1 MAASLT
7 AHILSN
13 PIAFKD
19 WPHYQSTGLY
29 AAAQELD
36 IPWTIIK
43 GVSNYADGGL
53 FEPNPWK
60 KFASLMA
67 ASLTAHILS
76 NPIAFKDWPHYQ
88 STDETRSSV
97 VHSSAVEDAYT
108 V

>member
-1 MAASLT
+1 MSSQL
-7 AHILSN
+7 
-13 PIAFKD
+13 FV
-19 WPHYQSTGLY
+19 GLY
-29 AAAQELD
+29 LAAQELD

-88 STDETRSSV
+88 STGEYWILAEGRLLFSP
-97 VHSSAVEDAYT
+97 
-108 V
+108 

>member
-1 MAASLT
+1 MSKQLF
-7 AHILSN
+7 L
-13 PIAFKD
+13 
-19 WPHYQSTGLY
+19 GVY

-60 KFASLMA
+60 EFASLMA

-76 NPIAFKDWPHYQ
+76 NPVAFKDWPHYQ
-88 STDETRSSV
+88 SIQVSIGYWLRGV
-97 VHSSAVEDAYT
+97 YFFPLKYPFQ
-108 V
+108 

>member
-1 MAASLT
+1 MSSQLF
-7 AHILSN
+7 L
-13 PIAFKD
+13 
-19 WPHYQSTGLY
+19 GLY

-36 IPWTIIK
+36 IPWTIFK

-53 FEPNPWK
+53 FEPNRWK

-88 STDETRSSV
+88 STGEYWILTEGRLLFSP
-97 VHSSAVEDAYT
+97 
-108 V
+108 

>member
-1 MAASLT
+1 MSLQ
-7 AHILSN
+7 L
-13 PIAFKD
+13 FL
-19 WPHYQSTGLY
+19 GVY

-43 GVSNYADGGL
+43 GVSNYSDGGL

-76 NPIAFKDWPHYQ
+76 NPVAFKDWPHYQ
-88 STDETRSSV
+88 SIRVSIGYWLRGV
-97 VHSSAVEDAYT
+97 YFFPLKYPFQ
-108 V
+108 

>member
-1 MAASLT
+1 MLENT
-7 AHILSN
+7 LVLKIIL
-13 PIAFKD
+13 
-19 WPHYQSTGLY
+19 GLY

-88 STDETRSSV
+88 STGEYWILNWLRDVYFFPLEIPFSIG
-97 VHSSAVEDAYT
+97 
-108 V
+108 

>member
-1 MAASLT
+1 MSLQ
-7 AHILSN
+7 L
-13 PIAFKD
+13 FL
-19 WPHYQSTGLY
+19 GVY

-43 GVSNYADGGL
+43 GVSNYADGGM

-88 STDETRSSV
+88 STGEYWILAEGRLLFPFEIPFSIGQLV
-97 VHSSAVEDAYT
+97 CF
-108 V
+108 

>member
-1 MAASLT
+1 MSSQL
-7 AHILSN
+7 
-13 PIAFKD
+13 FV
-19 WPHYQSTGLY
+19 GLY
-29 AAAQELD
+29 LAAQELD

-88 STDETRSSV
+88 STGEYWILTEGSLLFSP
-97 VHSSAVEDAYT
+97 
-108 V
+108 